1 MYSQCF
7 LVCGLALIIEIS
19 TSEFIPFG
27 NQLNNFAVLA
37 PGLDAHRSDDAI
49 DDRAKAIYF
58 AALAKRDS
66 VQRIEIEAAIEFKK
80 LGEGERFHYRAS
92 EQTVIDRINNR
103 SFFQQEKEI
112 VESSHGSQFELSRI
126 LIRDGIRYQKL
137 SRNKHEFSV
146 ETVKSDS
153 SLGSINGEIGMHN
166 VFLFGLAATNVSD
179 FGTTILE
186 GLRDFKHVTSLQLG
200 KSIDLEGTL
209 VQELIFRTTFLNELD
224 WYVWIDPKTFRIHRL
239 EIPGVHVISSAYE
252 IGNDSVFPNLVEIS
266 EFSGGVPVAESI
278 VNVLRIELD
287 KEFRDDDFDI
297 KRIKPV
303 LNDMVVDY
311 DQSRIVGR
319 WNGHSYLGEESI
331 NSPTVEAAIIEQR
344 VAGQTSTPWMTYVIW
359 AATAIVAVY
368 LLVRLTRPR
377 SKTV

>member
-1 MYSQCF
+1 MVFETSNGEF
-7 LVCGLALIIEIS
+7 LA
-19 TSEFIPFG
+19 FG
-27 NQLNNFAVLA
+27 DQLNNRAVLA
-37 PGLDAHRSDDAI
+37 TGLDSHRSDDAI
-49 DDRAKAIYF
+49 DDRAKALFF

-66 VQRIEIEAAIEFKK
+66 VQRIEIEAAIEIKN
-80 LGEGERFHYRAS
+80 LGEGELFHYRAS

-112 VESSHGSQFELSRI
+112 VESSQGSQFEFARI

-166 VFLFGLAATNVSD
+166 VFLFGLAATTVSD

-186 GLRDFKHVTSLQLG
+186 ELRNFKDVTSLQLG
-200 KSIDLEGTL
+200 KSIDHEGTV
-209 VQELIFRTTFLNELD
+209 VQELIFRTSFLDKLD
-224 WYVWIDPKTFRIHRL
+224 WYVWIDPQTFRFHRI
-239 EIPGVHVISSAYE
+239 EIPGVHVISSAYD

-278 VNVLRIELD
+278 VKVLRIELD
-287 KEFRDDDFDI
+287 KEFQDEDFSI
-297 KRIKPV
+297 QRIRPV
-303 LNDMVVDY
+303 LNDYVTDY
-311 DQSRIVGR
+311 DQNRIVGR
-319 WNGHSYLGEESI
+319 WNGHSYLGEEPI

-344 VAGQTSTPWMTYVIW
+344 LAGQTSTPWLTYVIW
-359 AATAIVAVY
+359 AATAMVAVY